1 MIQTVSPKELAD
13 LVAAHQ
19 VDLVDVRN
27 PEEWDTGHI
36 EGSRLVPL
44 PQLQADPDIVLSKTR
59 PIVFICAKG
68 VRSLAA
74 AKLADRFGYTNLY
87 SLEGGTKEWSREGL
101 PLVTANAALPRE
113 AALPHG
119 SAGLT
124 DHRAAA

>member
-1 MIQTVSPKELAD
+1 MILKVSPKELAD

-27 PEEWDTGHI
+27 PDEWDTGHI
-36 EGSRLVPL
+36 DGARLVPL
-44 PQLQADPDIVLSKTR
+44 PQLQADPDVVLSKGR

-101 PLVTANAALPRE
+101 PLVTDAAADR
-113 AALPHG
+113 
-119 SAGLT
+119 
-124 DHRAAA
+124 RAAA